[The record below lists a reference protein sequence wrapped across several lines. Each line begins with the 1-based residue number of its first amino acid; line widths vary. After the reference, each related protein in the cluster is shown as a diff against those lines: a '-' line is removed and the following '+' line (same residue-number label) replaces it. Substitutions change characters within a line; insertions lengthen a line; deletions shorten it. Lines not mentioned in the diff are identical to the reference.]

1 MAYRET
7 STVILTRMLGNVSS
21 DLDKSEGSFIYD
33 AISPASQEIAQQET
47 NLDQVALKFDLSS
60 LSGEELATRIYQRTG
75 ITRNPATYAITT
87 VLISGNGTINVGD
100 LVQTPGGVQYKSL
113 VQQTISSSANV
124 NVQAVVAG
132 SISMVPANQITQF
145 PVAIAGLVS
154 VTNQEPTQD
163 GFDAESDA
171 SLLQRYYDTIQN
183 PATGGNI
190 AQFTSLIKAFA
201 GVGDVKVYPTWA
213 GNNTVKLVIIDA
225 NKQPPSTDLVDGAQ
239 TYMDPGVQGLGY
251 GAAPFGAFTTVE
263 GASAMAIDV
272 SFSAV
277 KDADYTDGQRLTNV
291 RSSITTYLQSIA
303 YVSGSVSYG
312 KIGGAILSSAGI
324 LDYSGLTINLGTAN
338 VPLSYT
344 PSLTQTP
351 VLGVVSIAT

>member
-1 MAYRET
+1 
-7 STVILTRMLGNVSS
+7 
-21 DLDKSEGSFIYD
+21 
-33 AISPASQEIAQQET
+33 
-47 NLDQVALKFDLSS
+47 
-60 LSGEELATRIYQRTG
+60 
-75 ITRNPATYAITT
+75 
-87 VLISGNGTINVGD
+87 
-100 LVQTPGGVQYKSL
+100 
-113 VQQTISSSANV
+113 
-124 NVQAVVAG
+124 
-132 SISMVPANQITQF
+132 
-145 PVAIAGLVS
+145 
-154 VTNQEPTQD
+154 
-163 GFDAESDA
+163 
-171 SLLQRYYDTIQN
+171 
-183 PATGGNI
+183 
-190 AQFTSLIKAFA
+190 
-201 GVGDVKVYPTWA
+201 
-213 GNNTVKLVIIDA
+213 
-225 NKQPPSTDLVDGAQ
+225 
-239 TYMDPGVQGLGY
+239 MDPGVQGLGY